1 MNRLVIVPEEKHEA
15 LAEELK
21 PRLSGI
27 AKEIDAN
34 NLAQVMSA
42 QTVAL
47 LEDFSRNSG
56 GRVMIW
62 AREGKSY
69 AIGWISDDTEPS
81 LRGRVRA
88 DAGEGM
94 IAMVFESGR
103 STSDTAANLELG
115 EWSNLG
121 ELLDTPVGEMAS
133 SPVHVFGETAA
144 VVSWVC
150 GKEGDLPLRAPAEV
164 SALVARLIEDRL
176 IRMSLGFEMA

>member
-1 MNRLVIVPEEKHEA
+1 MNRLVIVPEEKYEA

-27 AKEIDAN
+27 AKEVDAN
-34 NLAQVMSA
+34 NLSQVMSA

-47 LEDFSRNSG
+47 LEVFAKNTG
-56 GRVMIW
+56 GRVLVW
-62 AREGKSY
+62 AREGKGY
-69 AIGWISDDTEPS
+69 ALGWISDDTEPT

-103 STSDTAANLELG
+103 SVSEVAANLELG

-121 ELLDTPVGEMAS
+121 ELVDRPVAEMAT
-133 SPVHVFGETAA
+133 SPVDVFGETVAVIS
-144 VVSWVC
+144 VVSEEEDELV
-150 GKEGDLPLRAPAEV
+150 LRAPAEV
-164 SALVARLIEDRL
+164 SSLVARLIEDRL
-176 IRMSLGFEMA
+176 IRMTLGFEMA